1 MNHRITSDYR
11 IICDIHDQKLI
22 VLVVEIGHRSSV
34 YR

>member
-11 IICDIHDQKLI
+11 IICDIQDGKFI

>member
-1 MNHRITSDYR
+1 MNHRITSDHH
-11 IICDIHDQKLI
+11 IICDIQEGKLV

>member
-11 IICDIHDQKLI
+11 IICDIQDSKFI
-22 VLVVEIGHRSSV
+22 VLVVDIGHRSSV